1 VQVARDLAGFSRGT
15 YAAVREDM
23 RGWAISQALLARKSP
38 GGGTDTGC
46 TAADVMQF
54 IAPEKSTGFQI
65 MFGKDLGLYLSRSPG
80 ECRTL
85 RTMLLAILLAALP
98 LRHPSAHASTLSGQV
113 ADAVDHHYLYADSDG
128 WKALRPGLLAQ
139 SATTTASLDQQLLQ
153 LHDSDLHLITTDQM
167 AMLRAETAGDER
179 GIGLVDFAVTIDPNT
194 GRSQVVTPLLD
205 SPAFRSGLEPRD
217 IILSINGKSTTGL
230 THEDVM
236 ALLRSDVGTL
246 RLIVSRD
253 GHERSIDV
261 PTSTW
266 KQEAVAARDLEAGG
280 KHLGYVSVRLF
291 TADSGE
297 KVRKAAESLAA
308 RGVDRCI
315 LDLRNNPGGYLDAM
329 AAAGSA
335 FTDQVLGWMVHRDGT
350 RDPIHS
356 SSPVTQRMQLAV
368 LVNEGTASAAEI
380 LAAGLREAVGARLV
394 GSQTFGRGQ
403 IQTYIALN
411 SDTGILIPVANAQ
424 TPKGAQFNRRS
435 GLHPDIAASS
445 SPQSGASD
453 AAYLKAVE
461 LLTRG

>member
-1 VQVARDLAGFSRGT
+1 
-15 YAAVREDM
+15 
-23 RGWAISQALLARKSP
+23 
-38 GGGTDTGC
+38 
-46 TAADVMQF
+46 
-54 IAPEKSTGFQI
+54 

-113 ADAVDHHYLYADSDG
+113 ADAVDHHYLYADSGG
-128 WKALRPGLLAQ
+128 WKALRPGLLAH
-139 SATTTASLDQQLLQ
+139 SAMTTASLDQQLMQ
-153 LHDSDLHLITTDQM
+153 LHDSDLHLITADQM
-167 AMLRAETAGDER
+167 AMLRAEAAGDER
-179 GIGLVDFAVTIDPNT
+179 GIGLVDFAVTVDPNT

-329 AAAGSA
+329 AAAGEA
-335 FTDQVLGWMVHRDGT
+335 KREQEKNAPHGYR
-350 RDPIHS
+350 P
-356 SSPVTQRMQLAV
+356 
-368 LVNEGTASAAEI
+368 
-380 LAAGLREAVGARLV
+380 LAASKHSLAIR
-394 GSQTFGRGQ
+394 Q
-403 IQTYIALN
+403 
-411 SDTGILIPVANAQ
+411 
-424 TPKGAQFNRRS
+424 
-435 GLHPDIAASS
+435 
-445 SPQSGASD
+445 
-453 AAYLKAVE
+453 
-461 LLTRG
+461 